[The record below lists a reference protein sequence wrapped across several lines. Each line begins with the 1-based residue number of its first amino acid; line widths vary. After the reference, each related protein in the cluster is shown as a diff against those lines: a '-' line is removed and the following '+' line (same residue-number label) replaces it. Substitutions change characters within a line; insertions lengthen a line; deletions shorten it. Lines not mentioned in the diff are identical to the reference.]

1 MTYVAKAAL
10 SVCVLSL
17 AACAPL
23 PVKDI
28 ASDKEGYL
36 DKFPSEA
43 AHPDVLAQVRKADSS
58 PKAWQTLHV
67 TYEFTKESNNERSDG
82 TKDILKFVRKSVYK
96 DTGNGVEYAMNEL
109 VKDGFP
115 VSLRYE
121 GFYKGIVS
129 LASQNIDLA
138 GQRAPFPGQIKKF
151 TRFDVIPAKPA
162 EVAEF
167 RFDAQSGLSPQFANY
182 LENSESCVTGKY
194 YSASTLHP
202 NLKGQA
208 IDFTCTLSR
217 NNTSQS
223 KFVLAYLVDYGMAV
237 DRSSA
242 NAQASWTYKIR
253 EVSFQ

>member
-1 MTYVAKAAL
+1 MTYFAKAL
-10 SVCVLSL
+10 LGVCIFSL

-36 DKFPSEA
+36 DKFPTEA
-43 AHPDVLAQVRKADSS
+43 VHPDVLAQVRKADSS
-58 PKAWQTLHV
+58 PKAWQTLRV

-82 TKDILKFVRKSVYK
+82 TKDILKFVRKTVYK

-109 VKDGFP
+109 IKDEFP

-129 LASQNIDLA
+129 LASQNINLGA
-138 GQRAPFPGQIKKF
+138 QQAPFPGQIKKF
-151 TRFDVIPAKPA
+151 TRLDVIPAKPA
-162 EVAEF
+162 EAAEF
-167 RFDAQSGLSPQFANY
+167 KFDAQSGLTPQFANY
-182 LENSESCVTGKY
+182 LESSQLCVTGKY
-194 YSASTLHP
+194 YSANTLHP
-202 NLKGQA
+202 SLKGQA
-208 IDFTCTLSR
+208 IDFTCTISR

-223 KFVLAYLVDYGMAV
+223 KFVLAYLIDYGIAV